1 MRPQLTERSERKL
14 YNLFK
19 KGDFMLAKIN
29 SYGIFGIDAYPVE
42 IEIDVTN
49 GLPQVNLVGLADTAI
64 KESKTRVKSA
74 IKNSKF
80 NWPQEKITVSLA
92 PSHIKKDG
100 TGFDLAI
107 AIGILCASEQIKYK
121 NLQNFYILGELSLD
135 GNLRPI
141 KGCLAAAMKLKD
153 LKIKNLILPYQNAK
167 EASLVKEIN
176 IFSVNNLI
184 QTVEILNSPESI
196 KPYTANIEEILNKTT
211 THQIDYSEVKGQFAA
226 KRAIEV
232 AIAGGHNILMIG
244 PPGSGKTMLAKRIP
258 SIMPDLNLN
267 EILETTKIYSAIK
280 NLFSDEI
287 IITQPPF
294 RSPHHTISYP
304 ALVGGGSNPRP
315 GEISLSHKGVL
326 FLDELPE
333 FNRDCLE
340 ALRQP
345 LEESTVN
352 ISRMNSTHNF
362 PANFIFV
369 AAMNP
374 CPCGGFGKLKSQC
387 RCNINQIQKYRNKIS
402 GPLLD
407 RIDIHIETPAI
418 KFQEITDL
426 NPAENSN
433 SIKERIIQARNIQKQ
448 RFNLEKM
455 TTNAKMN
462 HKQTQKFCHLGK
474 DESEL
479 LKKAMHDLN
488 FSARA
493 YDKILKVSRT
503 IADLEKSENIKCTH
517 ISEAIQYRSLDRQL
531 IV

>member
-1 MRPQLTERSERKL
+1 
-14 YNLFK
+14 
-19 KGDFMLAKIN
+19 MLAKIN
-29 SYGIFGIDAYPVE
+29 SYGIIGIDAYPVE
-42 IEIDVTN
+42 IEVDVAKR

-74 IKNSKF
+74 IKNSLLD
-80 NWPQEKITVSLA
+80 WPQNKITVSLA
-92 PSHIKKDG
+92 PSHIKKEG

-107 AIGILCASEQIKYK
+107 AIGILCASEQINYK
-121 NLQNFYILGELSLD
+121 NLQNFFILGELSLD
-135 GNLRPI
+135 GNLRPV
-141 KGCLAAAMKLKD
+141 KGCLAAAMKLKES
-153 LKIKNLILPYQNAK
+153 KVKNLIVPYQNSK

-176 IFSVNNLI
+176 IFPVKNLI
-184 QTVEILNSPESI
+184 QTIEILNSPESI
-196 KPYTANIEEILNKTT
+196 KPFFSNIEEILNKNLPS
-211 THQIDYSEVKGQFAA
+211 QFDFSEVKGQFAA
-226 KRAIEV
+226 RRAIEV
-232 AIAGGHNILMIG
+232 AIAGGHNIIMIG

-267 EILETTKIYSAIK
+267 EILETTKIYSAVRNI
-280 NLFSDEI
+280 FIDEI
-287 IITQPPF
+287 VISKPPF
-294 RSPHHTISYP
+294 RAPHHTISYP
-304 ALVGGGSNPRP
+304 ALVGGGSNPKP

-352 ISRMNSTHNF
+352 ISRVNSTLSF

-374 CPCGGFGKLKSQC
+374 CPCGGFGKLKSVC
-387 RCNINQIQKYRNKIS
+387 RCNISQIQKYRNKIS

-418 KFQEITDL
+418 KFQEISDL
-426 NPAENSN
+426 TPAENSR
-433 SIKERIIQARNIQKQ
+433 SIKERILEAREIQET
-448 RFNLEKM
+448 RFNNEKI
-455 TTNAKMN
+455 TNNSKMN
-462 HKQTQKFCHLGK
+462 HKQTQKFCYLGK
-474 DESEL
+474 DEMEL
-479 LKKAMHDLN
+479 LKKAMNDLN

-503 IADLEKSENIKCTH
+503 IADLAKSENIKCEH
-517 ISEAIQYRSLDRQL
+517 LCEAIQYRSLDRQL
-531 IV
+531 LV